1 VLDGSVLVS
10 PFNATHILCLPL
22 LSPAHVQAV
31 LYGIFPAVLLGAAI
45 TYGLT
50 RWQKKP
56 LAKLAAAQATADIST
71 NLRDVYRFTQPTQV
85 KEGPSNS
92 VQDSSRCEAKGLGDS
107 EYGVDWCGGPS
118 MSQGIACN
126 TAHMTHVLLLG
137 VPATCC

>member
-1 VLDGSVLVS
+1 MYKGLPSKLNS
-10 PFNATHILCLPL
+10 HPACLPCVASARVL
-22 LSPAHVQAV
+22 QAV

-85 KEGPSNS
+85 MEGSDRWGWGQQQFCTTAAVGPR
-92 VQDSSRCEAKGLGDS
+92 VLVLPVGMR
-107 EYGVDWCGGPS
+107 VDWCG
-118 MSQGIACN
+118 
-126 TAHMTHVLLLG
+126 TRVHE
-137 VPATCC
+137 